1 MLGESLRERYLRD
14 GYLLLE
20 GVLSARQLADLRRV
34 TDEFVAGASK
44 LAKSNDVLDLHDAHS
59 PDQPRVRRIKNP
71 HMQHPLFHGLVR
83 DSAVLKPLQSLLG
96 PDIRLHG
103 SKLNLKSAGGGDA
116 IEWHQD
122 WAFYPH
128 TNDDVLAI
136 GLFLDDVTIE
146 NAPILFVPGSHLGPI
161 HDHHARGVFAGGV
174 DVKVQK
180 VDVSGAVAVTGPAG
194 SMSIHHARLLHGSAV
209 NRSSRQRRILF
220 YELAAAD
227 AWPLMGK
234 GHFGGGD
241 SAAFHDWFDGMM
253 VCGQPTWR
261 WRMEANPVRVP
272 YPEAYSNATSSE
284 GTIYKAQQF
293 LSHRYFDDIEGGPP
307 SPSRAAASA

>member
-1 MLGESLRERYLRD
+1 MLDHASKDRYGRD
-14 GYLLLE
+14 GYLLLTH
-20 GVLSARQLADLRRV
+20 VLSDRQLMDLRKV
-34 TDEFVAGASK
+34 TDEFVAGARA
-44 LAKSNDVLDLHDAHS
+44 LVRSNEVLDLHDAHT

-71 HMQHPLFHGLVR
+71 HMQHPLFHDLVR
-83 DSAVLKPLQSLLG
+83 SPNVLGPLQSLLG
-96 PDIRLHG
+96 PNIRLHG

-136 GLFLDDVTIE
+136 GIFLDDVTPD
-146 NAPILFVPGSHLGPI
+146 NAPILFLPGSHLGPI
-161 HDHHARGVFAGGV
+161 HDHHAHGVFVGGV
-174 DVKVQK
+174 DVTTQK
-180 VDVSGAVAVTGPAG
+180 VDVSQAVAATGPAG

-234 GHFGGGD
+234 GHFGSGD
-241 SAAFHDWFDGMM
+241 SASFDAWFNGMM
-253 VCGQPTWR
+253 VCGLPTWH

-284 GTIYKAQQF
+284 GTIYRAQQF
-293 LSHRYFDDIEGGPP
+293 LPHRYFDDTD
-307 SPSRAAASA
+307 AAPATVAELA